1 MLASARLALPR
12 VLPTITRSTTRPGTL
27 GHRSATPL
35 LLYNKQSTRSLA
47 SASSVPRGHD
57 QDHDHDHNRNQSLS
71 ITLPKNSFHVYN
83 CDPPSLEVSFQKEE
97 LLRMYMAM
105 ATIRR
110 LETTADTLYKSQL
123 IRGFCHLS
131 TGQMDLNLFQDLRR
145 FQRITTREAVG
156 VGMETALT
164 QEDKVITAYR
174 SHGFTYMRKGSILPI
189 IAELLGRKN
198 GISGGKGGSMH
209 MFTPNFFGGNGIVGA
224 QVPLGSGIAF
234 AQKYLGKKA
243 ATFVFY
249 GDGAAN
255 QGQVFEAFNMAKL
268 WRLPVVFVCE
278 NNQYGM
284 GTSAERSSGNTEYYK
299 RGDYI
304 PGIKVHGMDVLAVH
318 QAIAYAR
325 EWALTDNKGPLLLE
339 METYR
344 YAGHSV
350 SDPGV
355 SYRSREEIQKVR
367 SEDDPITHLKE
378 RLLEAKILSEAELKE
393 MDKAA
398 RAEVDKAA
406 SEAKESERPD
416 MKTFWTDVYVKGT
429 EVPFLRG
436 REPQETHYYNK

>member
-12 VLPTITRSTTRPGTL
+12 VPPTIARSTTRIGAL
-27 GHRSATPL
+27 GHRPAVTL
-35 LLYNKQSTRSLA
+35 FLYSKHPTRSLA
-47 SASSVPRGHD
+47 SASSMPRDHN
-57 QDHDHDHNRNQSLS
+57 HDHDQNQNLTM
-71 ITLPKNSFHVYN
+71 TLPKDSFDTHN
-83 CDPPSLEVSFQKEE
+83 CEPPSLEVTFQKEE

-105 ATIRR
+105 VTMRR
-110 LETTADTLYKSQL
+110 METTADTLYKSQL
-123 IRGFCHLS
+123 IRGFCHLC
-131 TGQMDLNLFQDLRR
+131 TGQ
-145 FQRITTREAVG
+145 EAIG
-156 VGMETALT
+156 VGLETALT
-164 QEDKVITAYR
+164 KEDKVITAYR
-174 SHGFTYMRKGSILPI
+174 SHGFTYMRKGSVLPI
-189 IAELLGRKN
+189 IAELLGRYN

-224 QVPLGSGIAF
+224 QVPLGAGIAF

-268 WRLPVVFVCE
+268 WELPAVFVCE

-284 GTSAERSSGNTEYYK
+284 GTSAARSSANTDYYK

-304 PGIKVHGMDVLAVH
+304 PGIKVNGMDVLAVH

-325 EWALTDNKGPLLLE
+325 EWALTEHKGPLLLE

-344 YAGHSV
+344 YGGHSM

-367 SEDDPITHLKE
+367 SENDPITHLKE
-378 RLLEAKILSEAELKE
+378 RLLEAQVVSEAELKD

-406 SEAKESERPD
+406 KEAKESEQPN
-416 MKTFWTDVYVKGT
+416 MKTFWTDVYVKGA

-436 REPQETHYYNK
+436 REPQETHFYRK